1 MELLANQRNN
11 FTAEERRGGT
21 TSAYTSAN
29 NTMDSAGIRVSASS
43 SQARRFRLV
52 PPTK

>member
-1 MELLANQRNN
+1 MEFLGNQRNN
-11 FTAEERRGGT
+11 FTAEERRVGT
-21 TSAYTSAN
+21 TYTSAN
-29 NTMDSAGIRVSASS
+29 NTMDTTSIRVSAQT